1 MDDQAEFYLYEK
13 ELALTKLVPKYDEAK
28 TELLES
34 LSNNGIKPEKGMN
47 YLSNI
52 ARQKGVDI
60 AKVVVAMQKMP
71 SYFK

>member
-1 MDDQAEFYLYEK
+1 
-13 ELALTKLVPKYDEAK
+13 
-28 TELLES
+28 
-34 LSNNGIKPEKGMN
+34 MN

-71 SYFK
+71 HILNDILKAGSNDFAVADILEQAASKVKTREKKRIDFETRTRN